1 MFYDMIKLIVLDVLG
16 IRPAPMA
23 SVQTPAV
30 PPEDEDDNPML
41 SEFMNPPFKDYSCGK
56 DRMGSYPVDRER
68 VM

>member
-16 IRPAPMA
+16 IRPAPMS

-30 PPEDEDDNPML
+30 PPEDDSHML
-41 SEFMNPPFKDYSCGK
+41 SEFMNPPFKDYSCGE

>member
-23 SVQTPAV
+23 PVQTPVV
-30 PPEDEDDNPML
+30 PPDDEDNRVMP
-41 SEFMNPPFKDYSCGK
+41 EYMNPPFKDYSYGE
-56 DRMGSYPVDRER
+56 DRMGGYPVDRER